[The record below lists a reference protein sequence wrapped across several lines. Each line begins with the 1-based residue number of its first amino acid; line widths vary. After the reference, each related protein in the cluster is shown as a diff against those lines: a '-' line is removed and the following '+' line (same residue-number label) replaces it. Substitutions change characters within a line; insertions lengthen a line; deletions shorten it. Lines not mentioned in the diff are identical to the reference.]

1 MSATLKLILIALG
14 FASAFLLI
22 GLLLRSK
29 IKVLQKLFLPASVI
43 GGIVGLILVQIFSR
57 VSGVSEQ
64 VASWVSV
71 MDALPAILGVLMPIL
86 IGKMNT
92 FGILLFSLAMVVVFT
107 TGAVVVG
114 ILRGKRLAKVNA

>member
-1 MSATLKLILIALG
+1 M
-14 FASAFLLI
+14 
-22 GLLLRSK
+22 
-29 IKVLQKLFLPASVI
+29 
-43 GGIVGLILVQIFSR
+43 QIFSR
-57 VSGVSEQ
+57 VGGVSEQ

-92 FGILLFSLAMVVVFT
+92 FGILLFSLAMAVVFT

>member
-1 MSATLKLILIALG
+1 MSAALKLILIALG

-57 VSGVSEQ
+57 VSGVSQQ

-86 IGKMNT
+86 IGKMNA
-92 FGILLFSLAMVVVFT
+92 FGILLFSLAMAVVFT

-114 ILRGKRLAKVNA
+114 ILRGKRLANVNA

>member
-22 GLLLRSK
+22 GLMLRSK

-57 VSGVSEQ
+57 VGAVSE
-64 VASWVSV
+64 
-71 MDALPAILGVLMPIL
+71 
-86 IGKMNT
+86 
-92 FGILLFSLAMVVVFT
+92 
-107 TGAVVVG
+107 
-114 ILRGKRLAKVNA
+114 